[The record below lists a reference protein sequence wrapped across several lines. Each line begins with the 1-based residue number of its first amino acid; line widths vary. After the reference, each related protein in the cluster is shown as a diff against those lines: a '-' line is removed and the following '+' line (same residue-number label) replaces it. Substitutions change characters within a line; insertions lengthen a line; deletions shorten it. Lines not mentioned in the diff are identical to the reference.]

1 MTGWIRPVSGLAAS
15 QVVVRRAVFVSQF
28 PLIAPLDSIVGALSG
43 GSRSP
48 SIVKGD
54 ALYDAL
60 YASRAQHHRVATTA
74 LHALRQLST
83 IASAL
88 GHQEERIPDDVSTRG
103 DVDACSRAS
112 RA

>member
-1 MTGWIRPVSGLAAS
+1 M
-15 QVVVRRAVFVSQF
+15 
-28 PLIAPLDSIVGALSG
+28 IAPLDGRAGASSG
-43 GSRSP
+43 GSKAP
-48 SIVKGD
+48 GGVGGD
-54 ALYDAL
+54 ALYDAS

-74 LHALRQLST
+74 LHALRRLST

-112 RA
+112 RAITKYRKVEELRG